1 MSVQK
6 RRYLI
11 VSHQTC
17 DHESGPKVGHILV
30 RGLSNKH
37 EFQNVSGISTGK
49 YCTVLERP
57 CRQEWTLM
65 MHKYKNKLIEYKLQ
79 RNVTCYQP
87 SRKH

>member
-1 MSVQK
+1 MLSVQK

-37 EFQNVSGISTGK
+37 EFQKNQESPQESTVQYLK
-49 YCTVLERP
+49 DLAAKSE
-57 CRQEWTLM
+57 L
-65 MHKYKNKLIEYKLQ
+65 
-79 RNVTCYQP
+79 
-87 SRKH
+87 